1 MEDKKKEQLES
12 ADERAKKFTAL
23 PKFTTGGIIALIL
36 GILIF
41 AGVFAHIQGYE
52 WLKAFDY
59 STLIGIRPRTPLSEP
74 AASVPEPDSYL
85 LCHSSHQLCWLSA
98 L

>member
-1 MEDKKKEQLES
+1 MEEKKKEQS
-12 ADERAKKFTAL
+12 PTTDERSKKFTAL
-23 PKFTTGGIIALIL
+23 PKFTVGGIIALIL

-59 STLIGIRPRTPLSEP
+59 SPLIIVL
-74 AASVPEPDSYL
+74 
-85 LCHSSHQLCWLSA
+85 
-98 L
+98 

>member
-1 MEDKKKEQLES
+1 MEEKKNEQTPGT
-12 ADERAKKFTAL
+12 DERAQKFTAL
-23 PKFTTGGIIALIL
+23 PKFTIGGIVALIL

-59 STLIGIRPRTPLSEP
+59 STLT
-74 AASVPEPDSYL
+74 
-85 LCHSSHQLCWLSA
+85 
-98 L
+98 